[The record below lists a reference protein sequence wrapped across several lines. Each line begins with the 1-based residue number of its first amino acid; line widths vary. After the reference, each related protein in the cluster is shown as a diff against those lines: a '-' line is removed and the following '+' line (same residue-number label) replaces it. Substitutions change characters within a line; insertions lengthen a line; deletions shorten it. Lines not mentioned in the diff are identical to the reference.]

1 MHQQNLRRTS
11 AGVFALALG
20 VLSIGA
26 NAAPPDI
33 VGIQAGMSPG
43 DAYNAIRAFDT
54 AHRVKIGQV
63 AIPQLLG
70 AKPAV
75 YAMGPE
81 TENST
86 KDDLYV
92 NLTLPPNPQQ
102 VWQIHRAI
110 SQIPNT
116 LEQIVASL
124 LQKYGSNYA
133 KLLYN
138 NYTWIFTEQ
147 GEPANLSRTDFNA
160 CEYRMAPAIL
170 LNLPP
175 AGPQSTA
182 TIANLPPLFNAF
194 PPLADPNQFP
204 QCQHLVWV
212 KASITGGYPNSH
224 LDIDI
229 QYPGLQHRTTYA
241 LTNFFNDLANKVQQ
255 QELKKNEQTAVPKL

>member
-1 MHQQNLRRTS
+1 MHQRNLRPMS
-11 AGVFALALG
+11 AAVFILT
-20 VLSIGA
+20 LSVFSSA
-26 NAAPPDI
+26 ASAAPPDI
-33 VGIQAGMSPG
+33 VGIRAGMSPD

-63 AIPQLLG
+63 AIPALLG
-70 AKPAV
+70 AKAAV

-81 TENST
+81 TENSVM
-86 KDDLYV
+86 DDLYV

-160 CEYRMAPAIL
+160 CEYRMAPTVL

-175 AGPQSTA
+175 SGPNTAMVAGLTPVFTS
-182 TIANLPPLFNAF
+182 F

-229 QYPGLQHRTTYA
+229 QYPGLQHRTTHA
-241 LTNFFNDLANKVQQ
+241 LSDFFNGVANKVQQ

>member
-1 MHQQNLRRTS
+1 VRRLS
-11 AGVFALALG
+11 GGVFSLTLG
-20 VLSIGA
+20 VFSIA
-26 NAAPPDI
+26 ASAAPPDI
-33 VGIQAGMSPG
+33 VGIQAGMAPG

-54 AHRVKIGQV
+54 AHRVRSGQV
-63 AIPQLLG
+63 AIPALLG

-75 YAMGPE
+75 YAMAPE

-86 KDDLYV
+86 ADDLYV

-110 SQIPNT
+110 SNIPNP

-138 NYTWIFTEQ
+138 NYTWIFTDQ
-147 GEPANLSRTDFNA
+147 GEPANLSRADFNA
-160 CEYRMAPAIL
+160 CEYRMAPAVL
-170 LNLPP
+170 LNLP
-175 AGPQSTA
+175 AGGPQNTE
-182 TIANLPPLFNAF
+182 TVANLPPLFNSF
-194 PPLADPNQFP
+194 PQLADPNQFP

-212 KASITGGYPNSH
+212 KASISGAYPNSH

-229 QYPGLQHRTTYA
+229 SYPGLQHRTTYA
-241 LTNFFNDLANKVQQ
+241 LTSFFNGVANKAQQ
-255 QELKKNEQTAVPKL
+255 QELKKNELTAVPKL

>member
-1 MHQQNLRRTS
+1 MHQKNLCRIS
-11 AGVFALALG
+11 AGVFTLALG
-20 VLSIGA
+20 IHSIAA

-54 AHRVKIGQV
+54 AHRVKIGQF

-92 NLTLPPNPQQ
+92 NLTLPPDPQQ
-102 VWQIHRAI
+102 VWQVHRAI
-110 SQIPNT
+110 SEIPNT

-138 NYTWIFTEQ
+138 NYTWVFTDQ
-147 GEPANLSRTDFNA
+147 GAAANLSSADFST
-160 CEYRMAPAIL
+160 CVYRMFPATL

-175 AGPQSTA
+175 MGPSTA
-182 TIANLPPLFNAF
+182 MVTGLTPVFTSF

-229 QYPGLQHRTTYA
+229 SYPGLQHRTTYA
-241 LTNFFNDLANKVQQ
+241 LSNFLNGVANKAQQ

>member
-1 MHQQNLRRTS
+1 MHQKNLRRIS
-11 AGVFALALG
+11 AGVFTLTLG
-20 VLSIGA
+20 VFSIA
-26 NAAPPDI
+26 AYAAPPDI
-33 VGIQAGMSPG
+33 VGIQPGMSPG

-63 AIPQLLG
+63 AIPALLG

-75 YAMGPE
+75 YAMAPE

-86 KDDLYV
+86 KDDLYI

-102 VWQIHRAI
+102 VWQIHRAL
-110 SQIPNT
+110 SEIPNP
-116 LEQIVASL
+116 LEQITASL

-133 KLLYN
+133 KMLYN
-138 NYTWIFTEQ
+138 NYTWVFTDQ
-147 GEPANLSRTDFNA
+147 GAPANLSRADFNA
-160 CEYRMAPAIL
+160 CEYRMAPAVL

-175 AGPQSTA
+175 SGPSTA
-182 TIANLPPLFNAF
+182 MVAGLTPVFTAF

-212 KASITGGYPNSH
+212 KASITGAYPNSH

-229 QYPGLQHRTTYA
+229 SYPGLQHRTTYA
-241 LTNFFNDLANKVQQ
+241 LSNFFDGVANKAQQ
-255 QELKKNEQTAVPKL
+255 QQLQKAEQTAVPKL